1 MNKKEIN
8 KLLFDY
14 LYKSQIEQIEL
25 SDLRKE
31 VKEAHSIIT
40 KLLFAWERLE
50 FDEKVT
56 DQSTDW
62 LGRNSKL

>member
-8 KLLFDY
+8 KLLFDD